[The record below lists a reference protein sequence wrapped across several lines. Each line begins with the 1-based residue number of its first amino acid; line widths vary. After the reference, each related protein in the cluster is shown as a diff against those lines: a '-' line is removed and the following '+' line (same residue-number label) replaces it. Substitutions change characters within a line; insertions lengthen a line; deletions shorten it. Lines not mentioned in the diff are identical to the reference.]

1 MFMALSLSNIR
12 CIFYPEVYPTLYS
25 FIMNVLGENQYTV
38 REEEYLAMQKSNR
51 SLFFLKYFNDFR
63 ESKRNVL
70 TTFSTISLSD
80 ITIEVPGDLFL
91 PVPLPFTPCNLQGKA
106 EMSSGNNILLTLG
119 EIEMDFATSPSIFDM
134 NLSTTAITCSL
145 PCTEK

>member
-1 MFMALSLSNIR
+1 MFMALSLSNLR
-12 CIFYPEVYPTLYS
+12 CIFYPEVYPTFYA

-38 REEEYLAMQKSNR
+38 REEEYSAMQKSNR
-51 SLFFLKYFNDFR
+51 SLFYLKYFNDFR
-63 ESKRNVL
+63 ENKRNVL

-106 EMSSGNNILLTLG
+106 EVSSGNNILLTLG

-145 PCTEK
+145 PCTDK